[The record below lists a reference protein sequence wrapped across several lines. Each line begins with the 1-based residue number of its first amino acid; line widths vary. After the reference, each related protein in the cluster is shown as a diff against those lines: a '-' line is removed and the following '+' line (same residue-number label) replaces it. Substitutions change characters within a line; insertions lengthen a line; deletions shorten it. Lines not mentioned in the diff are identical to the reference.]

1 MTVQDLVK
9 TCDTA
14 KIAAIWNL
22 RRPDYEPPF
31 DEEKLALKLSEFCN
45 RLSNIEISIN
55 ENIILAMPCRE
66 DGEWFVRANMYKK
79 SEMIKKVS
87 KIHHLTFPKYSLE
100 DSLDTLKNLSNS
112 VFDYFPQSYGY
123 EFDKWSNSLSSE
135 VIPDNFNRIGKDEFI
150 ADILYELSFN
160 GMAEDAQIE
169 RREELQKAIDE
180 SKEIQKLPPEEQEKY
195 YISWDDLKKDFE
207 EKFGVLDQ
215 RTQEEQD
222 EEMRQMWVDSIE
234 TYHAQYIELK
244 KIQEI
249 L

>member
-1 MTVQDLVK
+1 MGAHMTVQDLVK

-14 KIAAIWNL
+14 KIAVIWNL

-66 DGEWFVRANMYKK
+66 DGEWFVRANMYRK

-112 VFDYFPQSYGY
+112 VFTSPKTFQTSALL
-123 EFDKWSNSLSSE
+123 F
-135 VIPDNFNRIGKDEFI
+135 
-150 ADILYELSFN
+150 
-160 GMAEDAQIE
+160 
-169 RREELQKAIDE
+169 
-180 SKEIQKLPPEEQEKY
+180 
-195 YISWDDLKKDFE
+195 
-207 EKFGVLDQ
+207 
-215 RTQEEQD
+215 
-222 EEMRQMWVDSIE
+222 
-234 TYHAQYIELK
+234 
-244 KIQEI
+244 
-249 L
+249 